1 MNPWHLFWREKIGL
15 DRPLEADAWWRRML
29 NRHVVAALMNAFPR
43 AATKVF
49 SFSKGELA
57 RRLFVDREGGSFLVL
72 RAMYEHADP
81 RKRGDLINRLL
92 MQSPAVKAAR
102 NRRIIAQR
110 MLSLAL
116 QNMPQD
122 APSLILAIGGGDGS
136 LEAEV
141 ISRNGN
147 PRVYLCIVD
156 KDERAVRE
164 NEIALKKH
172 DLAGRGAVFV
182 GTAAGE
188 KDLAAILEWAERHFG
203 LPFNGIGAA
212 ICQGIAEYL
221 DMGEEDNR
229 AFAEL
234 LAGLYRCTR
243 PEGILLLSQTDYHDR
258 VRYLDRGLS
267 WHMRLRSREEIS
279 AEIES
284 AGWKISV
291 CEPEPMEL
299 ITMCSA
305 IKTDREHTRID
316 GPSRIRK
323 TPGKKPSPIFS
334 GRQERRDGRR

>member
-1 MNPWHLFWREKIGL
+1 MNPLNHFWREEIGL
-15 DRPLEADAWWRRML
+15 DRPLEIDAWWRRML
-29 NRHVVAALMNAFPR
+29 NRHFVAALMNAFPH

-147 PRVYLCIVD
+147 PHVYLCIVD

-164 NEIALKKH
+164 NEIVLKKH
-172 DLAGRGAVFV
+172 DLYGKGAVFV
-182 GTAAGE
+182 GTAAGK
-188 KDLAAILEWAERHFG
+188 KDLEAILEWAERRFG
-203 LPFNGIGAA
+203 LPFDGIGIAV
-212 ICQGIAEYL
+212 CQGIAEYL
-221 DMGEEDNR
+221 DLGAEDNR

-243 PEGILLLSQTDYHDR
+243 MEGILLLSQTDYHDR
-258 VRYLDRGLS
+258 VTYLNRGLS
-267 WHMRLRSREEIS
+267 WRMRLRGRDEIS
-279 AEIES
+279 AEIEK

-291 CEPEPMEL
+291 CEPEPMRL

-305 IKTDREHTRID
+305 IKTNREHTRID
-316 GPSRIRK
+316 GPGRIRK
-323 TPGKKPSPIFS
+323 SPEKKPSLAFPGKRSRIDA
-334 GRQERRDGRR
+334 RR